1 MKTIFWKAIFCNAL
15 LLCAVLL
22 IVFGFTRSGAGVN
35 GKKPNETVSDDK
47 PKEVVNDKN
56 PNERKT
62 LEMVF
67 AIDTTGSMGGL
78 IEGAKQRI
86 WGIVN
91 EVMQSESRPNVR
103 IGLVAYRDRGDRY
116 VTEVFPMTDNLDAV
130 YTTLMDY
137 RAEGGGDTPE
147 NVRRALAD
155 AVHKTGW
162 SQQSDR
168 IAQVVFLVGD
178 APPHTDYQEEPDT
191 KATAVAA
198 RRKGMIVNAIQCGD
212 ISGTKEVW
220 QEIAQHGGGRY
231 FAIPQDSGVVAIATP
246 YDEKLSALGNQLGGT
261 YLAYGRAEVQAQSRA
276 RQSEAEGFIGSA
288 APKPALAERATNKA
302 INSMSYAGD
311 FLQSLENG
319 TLNLEDIKPE
329 ELPEEL
335 RKLPPAERKQEIKK
349 RQAQRRQ
356 IRAEIMQ
363 LSKDRAEFIKKERA
377 KSGVRNSFDS
387 VVAEALKAQLAA
399 KGFK

>member
-1 MKTIFWKAIFCNAL
+1 MKTFFESFVMKAFFWNGL

-22 IVFGFTRSGAGVN
+22 IVFGFTRSGA
-35 GKKPNETVSDDK
+35 D
-47 PKEVVNDKN
+47 VNDFNRPSVDLNGQN
-56 PNERKT
+56 PNEKKT

-67 AIDTTGSMGGL
+67 ALDTTGSMGGL

-91 EVMQSESRPNVR
+91 EVMQSGARPNVR
-103 IGLVAYRDRGDRY
+103 VGLVAYRDRGDRY
-116 VTEVFPMTDNLDAV
+116 VTEVFPVTENLDAV
-130 YTTLMDY
+130 YSALMDY

-155 AVHKTGW
+155 AVHKAGW

-178 APPHTDYQEEPDT
+178 APPHTDYQDEPDT
-191 KATAVAA
+191 KKTAVEA
-198 RRKGMIVNAIQCGD
+198 RRKGMIVNAIQCGN

-220 QEIAQHGGGRY
+220 QEIAQFGGGRY
-231 FAIPQDSGVVAIATP
+231 FAIPQDSGVVAIVTP
-246 YDEKLSALGNQLGGT
+246 YDAKLGALSNQLGGT
-261 YLAYGRAEVQAQSRA
+261 YLAYGRPAAQAVAKRAQAETESKIAT
-276 RQSEAEGFIGSA
+276 A
-288 APKPALAERATNKA
+288 APSPALAERAKNKA
-302 INSMSYAGD
+302 INTSMSYAGD

-319 TLNLEDIKPE
+319 TVKLEELKPE

-335 RKLPPAERKQEIKK
+335 RGLSPADRKQEIEK

-356 IRAEIMQ
+356 IREEIMQ
-363 LSKDRAEFIKKERA
+363 LSKDREEFVKKERA
-377 KSGVRNSFDS
+377 KSGARNSFDS
-387 VVAEALKAQLAA
+387 VVAEALKTQLAA

>member
-1 MKTIFWKAIFCNAL
+1 VFGNAL

-22 IVFGFTRSGAGVN
+22 IVFGFTRSG
-35 GKKPNETVSDDK
+35 TD
-47 PKEVVNDKN
+47 VNDERPDEFVN
-56 PNERKT
+56 DNNRDERKT

-67 AIDTTGSMGGL
+67 ALDTTGSMGGL

-91 EVMQSESRPNVR
+91 EVMQSESRPDVR

-155 AVHKTGW
+155 AVHKAGW
-162 SQQSDR
+162 SRQSDG

-178 APPHTDYQEEPDT
+178 APPHTDYQDEPDT
-191 KATAVAA
+191 KSTAVAA

-231 FAIPQDSGVVAIATP
+231 FAIPQDSGVVTVVTP
-246 YDEKLSALGNQLGGT
+246 YDEKLGALSNQLGGT
-261 YLAYGRAEVQAQSRA
+261 YLAYGRSEARALSNA
-276 RQSEAEGFIGSA
+276 RQAAAEAKIA
-288 APKPALAERATNKA
+288 ADAPIPAQAERAKNKA

-311 FLQSLENG
+311 LLQSLENG
-319 TLNLEDIKPE
+319 TLRLEDVKPE
-329 ELPEEL
+329 ELPEDL
-335 RKLPPAERKQEIKK
+335 RNLSPAERKQEIEK

-363 LSKDRAEFIKKERA
+363 LSKDREEFIKKERA

-387 VVAEALKAQLAA
+387 VVAEALKAQLSA

>member
-22 IVFGFTRSGAGVN
+22 IVFGFTRSGADVN
-35 GKKPNETVSDDK
+35 YKKPNETVGDDK

-130 YTTLMDY
+130 YTTLMGY

-178 APPHTDYQEEPDT
+178 APPHTDYQDEPDT

-198 RRKGMIVNAIQCGD
+198 RRKGMIVNAVQCGD

-231 FAIPQDSGVVAIATP
+231 FAIPQDSGVVAIVTP

-261 YLAYGRAEVQAQSRA
+261 YLAYGGAQAQALSRA
-276 RQSEAEGFIGSA
+276 TQSAAEGTISLGASQQA
-288 APKPALAERATNKA
+288 QAERATNKA
-302 INSMSYAGD
+302 INSMPYAGD
-311 FLQSLENG
+311 FMQSLENG
-319 TLNLEDIKPE
+319 TLKLEDIKLE

-335 RKLPPAERKQEIKK
+335 RKLPPAERKQEIEK

-377 KSGVRNSFDS
+377 KLGVRNSFDS

>member
-1 MKTIFWKAIFCNAL
+1 MRTVFWKILFFNGL
-15 LLCAVLL
+15 LLCVVLL
-22 IVFGFTRSGAGVN
+22 GVFGFTRLWADAN
-35 GKKPNETVSDDK
+35 DKTPNEGA
-47 PKEVVNDKN
+47 NDVR
-56 PNERKT
+56 PNEKKT

-67 AIDTTGSMGGL
+67 ALDTTGSMGGL

-91 EVMQSESRPNVR
+91 EVMQSGSRPNVR
-103 IGLVAYRDRGDRY
+103 VGLVAYRDRGDRY
-116 VTEVFPMTDNLDAV
+116 VTEVLPVTDNLDAV
-130 YTTLMDY
+130 YTALMDY

-155 AVHKTGW
+155 AVHKAGW
-162 SQQSDR
+162 SQQSER
-168 IAQVVFLVGD
+168 IAQLIFLVGD
-178 APPHTDYQEEPDT
+178 APPHNDYRDEPDT
-191 KATAVAA
+191 KATAGAA
-198 RRKGMIVNAIQCGD
+198 KRKGMIVNAIQCGN
-212 ISGTKEVW
+212 IEGTKEAW
-220 QEIAQHGGGRY
+220 QEIAQYGGGRY
-231 FAIPQDSGVVAIATP
+231 FAIPQDSGVVAIVTP
-246 YDEKLSALGNQLGGT
+246 YDEKLSALSNQLGGT
-261 YLAYGRAEVQAQSRA
+261 YLAYGRAEAQLSA
-276 RQSEAEGFIGSA
+276 RVTQRETEAKISEAAPIA
-288 APKPALAERATNKA
+288 ARAERAQNKA

-319 TLNLEDIKPE
+319 TLKLEDVRPE

-335 RKLPPAERKQEIKK
+335 RQLSPDERKQEIEK
-349 RQAQRRQ
+349 RQSQRRQ

>member
-1 MKTIFWKAIFCNAL
+1 MKTIFWKILFCNAL

-22 IVFGFTRSGAGVN
+22 IAFGVTRSGADVN
-35 GKKPNETVSDDK
+35 VKKPNEI
-47 PKEVVNDKN
+47 VNDKN

-67 AIDTTGSMGGL
+67 ALDTTGSMGGL

-130 YTTLMDY
+130 YTTLMNY
-137 RAEGGGDTPE
+137 RAEGGGDMPE

-155 AVHKTGW
+155 AVHRTGW

-178 APPHTDYQEEPDT
+178 APPHTDYRDEPDT
-191 KATAVAA
+191 KATAVEA

-231 FAIPQDSGVVAIATP
+231 FAIPQDSGVVAIVTP
-246 YDEKLSALGNQLGGT
+246 YDEKLSVLGNQLGGT
-261 YLAYGRAEVQAQSRA
+261 YITFGRTEAQALSRA
-276 RQSEAEGFIGSA
+276 RQSAAEDTISGGASKSA
-288 APKPALAERATNKA
+288 QAERATNKA
-302 INSMSYAGD
+302 INSMAYAGD

-319 TLNLEDIKPE
+319 TLKLEDIKLE

-335 RKLPPAERKQEIKK
+335 RSLSPAERKQEIEK

-356 IRAEIMQ
+356 IRSEIMQ
-363 LSKDRAEFIKKERA
+363 LSKDREEFIKKERA
-377 KSGVRNSFDS
+377 KSGLRNSFDS

>member
-1 MKTIFWKAIFCNAL
+1 MAAIVMPYHQKGGAGALDFLLLPLCQITSTFHLRLLVWGFHVALRGSERTKSAARGQGKLPGSAGAFACLFRSVGHRRKPRRQGRLRSQAVCPTGFESAQGGLPSPFKAWAVPSARRLCGVPSRRRHFPAEVSLMKTIFWKTLFCNTL
-15 LLCAVLL
+15 LLCAALL
-22 IVFGFTRSGAGVN
+22 IVFGVTRSRAGVN
-35 GKKPNETVSDDK
+35 DKK

-56 PNERKT
+56 PSERRT

-116 VTEVFPMTDNLDAV
+116 VTEVFPTTDNLDAV

-155 AVHKTGW
+155 AVNKAGW

-168 IAQVVFLVGD
+168 IAQVIFLVGD
-178 APPHTDYQEEPDT
+178 APPHTDYQDEPDT

-212 ISGTKEVW
+212 ISGT
-220 QEIAQHGGGRY
+220 
-231 FAIPQDSGVVAIATP
+231 
-246 YDEKLSALGNQLGGT
+246 
-261 YLAYGRAEVQAQSRA
+261 
-276 RQSEAEGFIGSA
+276 
-288 APKPALAERATNKA
+288 
-302 INSMSYAGD
+302 
-311 FLQSLENG
+311 
-319 TLNLEDIKPE
+319 
-329 ELPEEL
+329 
-335 RKLPPAERKQEIKK
+335 
-349 RQAQRRQ
+349 
-356 IRAEIMQ
+356 
-363 LSKDRAEFIKKERA
+363 
-377 KSGVRNSFDS
+377 
-387 VVAEALKAQLAA
+387 
-399 KGFK
+399 

>member
-1 MKTIFWKAIFCNAL
+1 MKTIFWKTLFCNAL

-22 IVFGFTRSGAGVN
+22 IAFGFTRSEADVN
-35 GKKPNETVSDDK
+35 DERPN
-47 PKEVVNDKN
+47 EVVNDN
-56 PNERKT
+56 NRNERKT

-67 AIDTTGSMGGL
+67 ALDTTGSMGGL

-103 IGLVAYRDRGDRY
+103 IGLVAYRDRGDQY
-116 VTEVFPMTDNLDAV
+116 VTEVFPVTDNLDAV

-155 AVHKTGW
+155 AVHKAGW
-162 SQQSDR
+162 SKQSDG

-178 APPHTDYQEEPDT
+178 APPHSDYQDEPDT
-191 KATAVAA
+191 KKTAVEA

-212 ISGTKEVW
+212 ISGTKEAW
-220 QEIAQHGGGRY
+220 QEIAQHGAGRY
-231 FAIPQDSGVVAIATP
+231 FAIPQNSGVVAVVTP
-246 YDEKLSALGNQLGGT
+246 YDEKLGALSNQLGGT
-261 YLAYGRAEVQAQSRA
+261 YVAFGAGGARAAASA
-276 RQSEAEGFIGSA
+276 RQAAAETKIA
-288 APKPALAERATNKA
+288 ADAPMAAQADRATNKA

-311 FLQSLENG
+311 FLQSIENG
-319 TLNLEDIKPE
+319 TLKLEDVRPE

-335 RKLPPAERKQEIKK
+335 RNLSPAERKQEIEK

-363 LSKDRAEFIKKERA
+363 LSKDRAEFIRKERA
-377 KSGVRNSFDS
+377 KSGVRNSFVS

-399 KGFK
+399 KGM

>member
-1 MKTIFWKAIFCNAL
+1 MKTVFWKILFCNAL

-22 IVFGFTRSGAGVN
+22 VVFGFNRSGAGVN
-35 GKKPNETVSDDK
+35 DEK
-47 PKEVVNDKN
+47 PKGIVNDKN

-116 VTEVFPMTDNLDAV
+116 ITEVFPVTDNLDAV

-155 AVHKTGW
+155 AVRKAGW

-178 APPHTDYQEEPDT
+178 APPHNDYKDEPDT
-191 KATAVAA
+191 KSTAVEAK
-198 RRKGMIVNAIQCGD
+198 RKGMIVNAIQCGN
-212 ISGTKEVW
+212 IEGTKEVW
-220 QEIAQHGGGRY
+220 QEIAQYGGGRY
-231 FAIPQDSGVVAIATP
+231 FAIPQDSGVVAIVTP
-246 YDEKLSALGNQLGGT
+246 YDEKLGALSNQLGGT
-261 YLAYGRAEVQAQSRA
+261 YLAFGGAETRAASRA
-276 RQSEAEGFIGSA
+276 RQAAAEDAVSKA
-288 APKPALAERATNKA
+288 APMNAQAERAKNKA
-302 INSMSYAGD
+302 INSMAYAGD
-311 FLQSLENG
+311 LLQGIENG
-319 TLNLEDIKPE
+319 TVRLEDVKTE
-329 ELPEEL
+329 DLPDEL
-335 RKLPPAERKQEIKK
+335 RGLSPAERKQEIEK

-356 IRAEIMQ
+356 VRAEIMQ
-363 LSKDRAEFIKKERA
+363 LSKEREEFIKKERA
-377 KSGVRNSFDS
+377 KSGARNSFDS
-387 VVAEALKAQLAA
+387 VVAEALKSQLAA

>member
-1 MKTIFWKAIFCNAL
+1 MKTIFWKTLFCNAL

-22 IVFGFTRSGAGVN
+22 IVFGFTRSEADVN
-35 GKKPNETVSDDK
+35 DEW
-47 PKEVVNDKN
+47 PKDVVNDN
-56 PNERKT
+56 NRNERKT

-67 AIDTTGSMGGL
+67 ALDTTGSMGGL

-91 EVMQSESRPNVR
+91 EVMQSESRPNAR

-116 VTEVFPMTDNLDAV
+116 VTEVFPVTDDLDAV

-155 AVHKTGW
+155 AVHKAGW
-162 SQQSDR
+162 SRQSDR

-178 APPHTDYQEEPDT
+178 APPHTDYQDEPDT
-191 KATAVAA
+191 KKTAVEA

-212 ISGTKEVW
+212 ISGTKEAW
-220 QEIAQHGGGRY
+220 QEIAQYGAGRY
-231 FAIPQDSGVVAIATP
+231 FAIPQDSGVVTIVTP
-246 YDEKLSALGNQLGGT
+246 YDEKLGALSNQLGGT
-261 YLAYGRAEVQAQSRA
+261 YVAFGAGGAMAAASA
-276 RQSEAEGFIGSA
+276 RQAAAEAKIA
-288 APKPALAERATNKA
+288 ANAPMAAQADRAMNKA
-302 INSMSYAGD
+302 INSESYAGD
-311 FLQSLENG
+311 FLQSIENG
-319 TLNLEDIKPE
+319 TLKLEDVRPE

-335 RKLPPAERKQEIKK
+335 RKLSPAERKQEIEK

-363 LSKDRAEFIKKERA
+363 LSKDRAEFIKKERE

>member
-1 MKTIFWKAIFCNAL
+1 MKTIFRKTLFCNAL
-15 LLCAVLL
+15 LLGAVLL
-22 IVFGFTRSGAGVN
+22 IVFGFTRSEADVN
-35 GKKPNETVSDDK
+35 DERPN
-47 PKEVVNDKN
+47 EVVNDN
-56 PNERKT
+56 NRNERKT

-67 AIDTTGSMGGL
+67 ALDTTGSMGGL

-103 IGLVAYRDRGDRY
+103 IGLVAYRDRGDQY

-155 AVHKTGW
+155 AVHKAGW

-178 APPHTDYQEEPDT
+178 ALPHTDYQDEPDT
-191 KATAVAA
+191 KKTAVEA

-231 FAIPQDSGVVAIATP
+231 FAIPQDSGVVTIVTP
-246 YDEKLSALGNQLGGT
+246 YDEKLGALSNQLGGT
-261 YLAYGRAEVQAQSRA
+261 YVAFGGGGARATASARQAATEAKNRGGRAD
-276 RQSEAEGFIGSA
+276 GG
-288 APKPALAERATNKA
+288 
-302 INSMSYAGD
+302 AG
-311 FLQSLENG
+311 
-319 TLNLEDIKPE
+319 
-329 ELPEEL
+329 
-335 RKLPPAERKQEIKK
+335 
-349 RQAQRRQ
+349 
-356 IRAEIMQ
+356 
-363 LSKDRAEFIKKERA
+363 
-377 KSGVRNSFDS
+377 
-387 VVAEALKAQLAA
+387 
-399 KGFK
+399 

>member
-1 MKTIFWKAIFCNAL
+1 MKTFSGNLVMKAFFWNGL

-22 IVFGFTRSGAGVN
+22 IVFGFTRSGADVN
-35 GKKPNETVSDDK
+35 DFNRPSADM
-47 PKEVVNDKN
+47 NDKN

-67 AIDTTGSMGGL
+67 ALDTTGSMGGL

-91 EVMQSESRPNVR
+91 EVMQSGARPNVR
-103 IGLVAYRDRGDRY
+103 VGLVAYRDRGDRY
-116 VTEVFPMTDNLDAV
+116 VTEVFPVTENLDAV
-130 YTTLMDY
+130 YTALMDY

-155 AVHKTGW
+155 AVHKAGW

-178 APPHTDYQEEPDT
+178 APPHTDYQDEPDT
-191 KATAVAA
+191 KKTAVEAS
-198 RRKGMIVNAIQCGD
+198 RKGMIVNAIQCGT

-220 QEIAQHGGGRY
+220 QEIAQFGGGRY
-231 FAIPQDSGVVAIATP
+231 FAIPQDSGVVAIVTP
-246 YDEKLSALGNQLGGT
+246 YDAKLGALSHQLGGT
-261 YLAYGRAEVQAQSRA
+261 YLAYGRAEVQAAAKAKQASDEIKILKNA
-276 RQSEAEGFIGSA
+276 PVEAQ
-288 APKPALAERATNKA
+288 AERAKNKGFN
-302 INSMSYAGD
+302 ITMSYSGD

-319 TLNLEDIKPE
+319 TVKLEEVKPE

-335 RKLPPAERKQEIKK
+335 RRLSPAERKQEIEK
-349 RQAQRRQ
+349 RQSERRQ
-356 IRAEIMQ
+356 IRAEITQ
-363 LSKDRAEFIKKERA
+363 LSKDRDEFIKKDRA
-377 KSGVRNSFDS
+377 KSGRNSFDS
-387 VVAEALKAQLAA
+387 VVAEALKTQLKA

>member
-22 IVFGFTRSGAGVN
+22 IVFGFTRSGADVN
-35 GKKPNETVSDDK
+35 DKKPNETVSDDK

-130 YTTLMDY
+130 YTALMDY

-155 AVHKTGW
+155 AVHKAGW

-178 APPHTDYQEEPDT
+178 APPHTDYQDEPDT

-198 RRKGMIVNAIQCGD
+198 RRKGMLVNAIQCGN

-220 QEIAQHGGGRY
+220 QEIAQYGGGRY
-231 FAIPQDSGVVAIATP
+231 FAIPQDSGVVAIVTP

-261 YLAYGRAEVQAQSRA
+261 YLAYGRAEAQVAARA
-276 RQSEAEGFIGSA
+276 RQSAAEDTFASA

-302 INSMSYAGD
+302 INSMPYAGD

-319 TLNLEDIKPE
+319 TLKLEDIKPE

-335 RKLPPAERKQEIKK
+335 RNLSPAERKQEIEK

-356 IRAEIMQ
+356 IRAEIMR
-363 LSKDRAEFIKKERA
+363 LSKDREEFIKKERA

>member
-1 MKTIFWKAIFCNAL
+1 MRTIFWKTLFCNAL

-22 IVFGFTRSGAGVN
+22 IVFGFTRSGADVN
-35 GKKPNETVSDDK
+35 DEKPREI
-47 PKEVVNDKN
+47 VNDKN
-56 PNERKT
+56 LNERKT

-67 AIDTTGSMGGL
+67 ALDTTGSMGGL

-91 EVMQSESRPNVR
+91 EVMQSDERPNVR
-103 IGLVAYRDRGDRY
+103 VGLVAYRDRGDRY
-116 VTEVFPMTDNLDAV
+116 VTEVFPVTDNLDAV
-130 YTTLMDY
+130 YTSLMDY

-155 AVHKTGW
+155 AVHKAGW
-162 SQQSDR
+162 SQQSDS

-178 APPHTDYQEEPDT
+178 APPHTDYQDEPDT
-191 KATAVAA
+191 KKTAVEA
-198 RRKGMIVNAIQCGD
+198 RRKGMIVNAIQCGS

-220 QEIAQHGGGRY
+220 QEIAQYGGGRY
-231 FAIPQDSGVVAIATP
+231 FAIPQDSGVVAIVTP
-246 YDEKLSALGNQLGGT
+246 YDEKLGALSNQLGGT
-261 YLAYGRAEVQAQSRA
+261 YLAYGRAETRAAARA
-276 RQSEAEGFIGSA
+276 RQAETEAKVLKSA
-288 APKPALAERATNKA
+288 PMAAQADRAMNKS

-311 FLQSLENG
+311 LLQNLENG
-319 TLNLEDIKPE
+319 TLKLEDVRPE
-329 ELPEEL
+329 DLPEEL
-335 RKLPPAERKQEIKK
+335 RELSPAERKQEIEK

-377 KSGVRNSFDS
+377 KSGARNSFDS

>member
-1 MKTIFWKAIFCNAL
+1 L
-15 LLCAVLL
+15 LLFAVLL
-22 IVFGFTRSGAGVN
+22 VVFGFNRSGAGVN
-35 GKKPNETVSDDK
+35 NEK

-56 PNERKT
+56 PNGRKT

-116 VTEVFPMTDNLDAV
+116 ITEVFPVTDNLDAV
-130 YTTLMDY
+130 YTRLMDY

-155 AVHKTGW
+155 AVRKAGW
-162 SQQSDR
+162 SQQSDQ

-178 APPHTDYQEEPDT
+178 APPHTDYQDEPDT
-191 KATAVAA
+191 KSTAVEA
-198 RRKGMIVNAIQCGD
+198 RRKGMIVNAIQCGN
-212 ISGTKEVW
+212 IAGTKEVW
-220 QEIAQHGGGRY
+220 QEIAQYGGGRY
-231 FAIPQDSGVVAIATP
+231 FAIPQDSGVVAIVTP
-246 YDEKLSALGNQLGGT
+246 YDEKLGALSNQLGGT
-261 YLAYGRAEVQAQSRA
+261 YLAYGGAEARATSRA
-276 RQSEAEGFIGSA
+276 RQADAEGTIGKA
-288 APKPALAERATNKA
+288 APLAAQAERAKNKA
-302 INSMSYAGD
+302 INSMAYAGD
-311 FLQSLENG
+311 LLQGIDNG
-319 TLNLEDIKPE
+319 TVKLDEVKPE

-335 RKLPPAERKQEIKK
+335 RGLSPADRKQEIEK

-363 LSKDRAEFIKKERA
+363 LSKDREEFIKKERA
-377 KSGVRNSFDS
+377 KSGQRNSFDS
-387 VVAEALKAQLAA
+387 VVAEALNAQLAA

>member
-1 MKTIFWKAIFCNAL
+1 MKTVFWKILFCNAL

-22 IVFGFTRSGAGVN
+22 VVFGFNRSGAGVN
-35 GKKPNETVSDDK
+35 DEK
-47 PKEVVNDKN
+47 PKGIVNDKN

-116 VTEVFPMTDNLDAV
+116 ITEVFPVTDNLDAV

-155 AVHKTGW
+155 AVRKAGW

-178 APPHTDYQEEPDT
+178 APPHNDYKDEPDT
-191 KATAVAA
+191 KSTAVEAK
-198 RRKGMIVNAIQCGD
+198 RKGMIVNAIQCGN
-212 ISGTKEVW
+212 IEGTKEVW
-220 QEIAQHGGGRY
+220 QEIAQYGGGRY
-231 FAIPQDSGVVAIATP
+231 FAIPQDSGVVAIVTP
-246 YDEKLSALGNQLGGT
+246 YDEKLGALSNQLGGT
-261 YLAYGRAEVQAQSRA
+261 YLAFGGAETRAASRA
-276 RQSEAEGFIGSA
+276 RQAAAEDAVSKA
-288 APKPALAERATNKA
+288 APMNAQAERAKNKA
-302 INSMSYAGD
+302 INSMAYAGD
-311 FLQSLENG
+311 LLQGIENG
-319 TLNLEDIKPE
+319 TVRLEDVKTE
-329 ELPEEL
+329 ELPDEL
-335 RKLPPAERKQEIKK
+335 RGLSPAERKQEIEK

-356 IRAEIMQ
+356 VRAEIMQ
-363 LSKDRAEFIKKERA
+363 LSKEREEFIKKERA
-377 KSGVRNSFDS
+377 KSGQRNSFDS
-387 VVAEALKAQLAA
+387 VVAEALKTQLAA

>member
-1 MKTIFWKAIFCNAL
+1 MKTIFWKTLFCNAL

-22 IVFGFTRSGAGVN
+22 IVFGFTRSEADVN
-35 GKKPNETVSDDK
+35 DER
-47 PKEVVNDKN
+47 PKDVVNDN
-56 PNERKT
+56 NRNERKT

-67 AIDTTGSMGGL
+67 ALDTTGSMGGL

-155 AVHKTGW
+155 AVHKAGW

-178 APPHTDYQEEPDT
+178 APPHTDYQDEPDT
-191 KATAVAA
+191 KKTAVEA

-231 FAIPQDSGVVAIATP
+231 FAIPQDSGVVTIVTP
-246 YDEKLSALGNQLGGT
+246 YDEKLGALSSQLGGT
-261 YLAYGRAEVQAQSRA
+261 YVAFGRSEARGMAMA
-276 RQSEAEGFIGSA
+276 RQAAAEEKIALSA
-288 APKPALAERATNKA
+288 PDSAKADRATNKA
-302 INSMSYAGD
+302 INSKSYEGD
-311 FLQSLENG
+311 LLQSLENG
-319 TLNLEDIKPE
+319 TLRLEDVKPE
-329 ELPEEL
+329 DLPDEL
-335 RKLPPAERKQEIKK
+335 RKLSTAERKQEIEK
-349 RQAQRRQ
+349 RQAHRRQ

-363 LSKDRAEFIKKERA
+363 LSKDRAEFIKKERE

>member
-1 MKTIFWKAIFCNAL
+1 MKTIFWKTLFCNAL

-22 IVFGFTRSGAGVN
+22 IVFGFTRSEADVN
-35 GKKPNETVSDDK
+35 DER
-47 PKEVVNDKN
+47 PKDVVNDN
-56 PNERKT
+56 NRNERKT

-67 AIDTTGSMGGL
+67 ALDTTGSMGGL

-155 AVHKTGW
+155 AVHKAGW
-162 SQQSDR
+162 SKQSDR

-178 APPHTDYQEEPDT
+178 APPHTDYQDEPDT
-191 KATAVAA
+191 KKTAVEAK
-198 RRKGMIVNAIQCGD
+198 RKGMIVNAIQCGD

-231 FAIPQDSGVVAIATP
+231 FAIPQDSGVVAVVTP
-246 YDEKLSALGNQLGGT
+246 YDEKLGVLSNQLGGT
-261 YLAYGRAEVQAQSRA
+261 YVAFGAEGARAAASA
-276 RQSEAEGFIGSA
+276 RQAAAETKIA
-288 APKPALAERATNKA
+288 ANAPMAAQADRATNKA

-311 FLQSLENG
+311 FLQSIENG
-319 TLNLEDIKPE
+319 TLKLEDVRLE

-335 RKLPPAERKQEIKK
+335 RNLSPAERKQEIEK

>member
-1 MKTIFWKAIFCNAL
+1 MKSIFWKTIFGNAA

-22 IVFGFTRSGAGVN
+22 AVFGFTRSGADVID
-35 GKKPNETVSDDK
+35 EK
-47 PKEVVNDKN
+47 PKEFVDDKGS
-56 PNERKT
+56 NERKT

-67 AIDTTGSMGGL
+67 ALDTTGSMGGL

-103 IGLVAYRDRGDRY
+103 IGLVAYRDIGDRY
-116 VTEVFPMTDNLDAV
+116 VTEIFPLTDNLDAV

-147 NVRRALAD
+147 NVRRALAQ
-155 AVHKTGW
+155 AVHKAGW
-162 SQQSDR
+162 AQQPDQASK

-178 APPHTDYQEEPDT
+178 APPHNDYQDEPDT
-191 KATAVAA
+191 KTTAVEAK
-198 RRKGMIVNAIQCGD
+198 RKGMIVNAIQCGN
-212 ISGTKEVW
+212 ISGTREVW
-220 QEIAQHGGGRY
+220 QEIAQYGGGRY
-231 FAIPQDSGVVAIATP
+231 FAIPQDSGVVTIVTP
-246 YDEKLSALGNQLGGT
+246 YDEKLGALSSQLGGT
-261 YLAYGRAEVQAQSRA
+261 YLAYGAEDVQSLA
-276 RQSEAEGFIGSA
+276 RTRQTAAESKIAAA
-288 APKPALAERATNKA
+288 APVSAQADRAMNKA
-302 INSMSYAGD
+302 INSRAYDGD
-311 FLQSLENG
+311 LLQGLENG
-319 TLNLEDIKPE
+319 TMKLEDVKPE

-335 RKLPPAERKQEIKK
+335 RRLSPEERKQEIEK

-377 KSGVRNSFDS
+377 KSGAKNSFDS
-387 VVAEALKAQLAA
+387 VVAEALKEQLAA

>member
-1 MKTIFWKAIFCNAL
+1 MKTIFWKTLFCNAL

-22 IVFGFTRSGAGVN
+22 IVFGFTRSEADVN
-35 GKKPNETVSDDK
+35 DERPN
-47 PKEVVNDKN
+47 EVVNDN
-56 PNERKT
+56 NRNERKT

-67 AIDTTGSMGGL
+67 ALDTTGSMGGL

-103 IGLVAYRDRGDRY
+103 IGLVAYRDRGDQY
-116 VTEVFPMTDNLDAV
+116 VTEVFPMSDNLDAV
-130 YTTLMDY
+130 YTALMDY
-137 RAEGGGDTPE
+137 RADGGGDTPE
-147 NVRRALAD
+147 NVRRALSD
-155 AVHKTGW
+155 AVHKAGW
-162 SQQSDR
+162 SRQSDR

-178 APPHTDYQEEPDT
+178 APPHTDYQDEPDT

-231 FAIPQDSGVVAIATP
+231 FAIPQDSGVVAVVTP
-246 YDEKLSALGNQLGGT
+246 YDEKLGALSNQLGGT
-261 YLAYGRAEVQAQSRA
+261 YLAFGRSEARGAAMA
-276 RQSEAEGFIGSA
+276 RQAAAEEKIALSA
-288 APKPALAERATNKA
+288 PHSAQADRATNTA
-302 INSMSYAGD
+302 INSMSYEGD
-311 FLQSLENG
+311 LLQSLENG
-319 TLNLEDIKPE
+319 TLRLEDVKLE
-329 ELPEEL
+329 ELPEDL
-335 RKLPPAERKQEIKK
+335 RKLSPTERKQEIEK

>member
-1 MKTIFWKAIFCNAL
+1 MKTIFWKTLFCNAL

-22 IVFGFTRSGAGVN
+22 IVFGVTRSGADVN
-35 GKKPNETVSDDK
+35 DKKPNEI
-47 PKEVVNDKN
+47 VNDKN

-103 IGLVAYRDRGDRY
+103 IGLVAYRDLGDRY

-137 RAEGGGDTPE
+137 RAEGGGDMPE

-155 AVHKTGW
+155 AVHKAGW

-178 APPHTDYQEEPDT
+178 APPHTDYQDEPDA

-261 YLAYGRAEVQAQSRA
+261 YLAYGGAQAQDLSRA
-276 RQSEAEGFIGSA
+276 TQSAAEGLIASS
-288 APKPALAERATNKA
+288 APKPAQADRAMNKA

-319 TLNLEDIKPE
+319 TVNLKDIKPE

-335 RKLPPAERKQEIKK
+335 RKLPPAERKQEIEK

-387 VVAEALKAQLAA
+387 VVAEALKAQLTA

>member
-1 MKTIFWKAIFCNAL
+1 MKTIFWKTLFCNAL

-22 IVFGFTRSGAGVN
+22 IVFGIIRSGTDVN
-35 GKKPNETVSDDK
+35 DKKPNEI
-47 PKEVVNDKN
+47 VNDKN

-67 AIDTTGSMGGL
+67 ALDTTGSMGGL

-103 IGLVAYRDRGDRY
+103 IGLVAYRDRGDQY
-116 VTEVFPMTDNLDAV
+116 VTEIFPMTDNLDAV
-130 YTTLMDY
+130 YTRLMDY
-137 RAEGGGDTPE
+137 RADGGGDMPE

-155 AVHKTGW
+155 AVHKAGW

-178 APPHTDYQEEPDT
+178 APPHTDYRDEPDT

-198 RRKGMIVNAIQCGD
+198 KRKGMIVNAVQCGD
-212 ISGTKEVW
+212 IAGTKEAW
-220 QEIAQHGGGRY
+220 QEIAQNGGGRY
-231 FAIPQDSGVVAIATP
+231 FAIPQDSGVVAIVTP

-261 YLAYGRAEVQAQSRA
+261 YLTYGEAAAQTAAKSTQDAAEA
-276 RQSEAEGFIGSA
+276 RFFSS
-288 APKPALAERATNKA
+288 APKPALADRATNKA
-302 INSMSYAGD
+302 LNSMSYAGD
-311 FLQSLENG
+311 LLQGLENG
-319 TLNLEDIKPE
+319 TVKLEDVKPE

-335 RKLPPAERKQEIKK
+335 RNLSPADRKQEIEK

-356 IRAEIMQ
+356 IRAEILQ
-363 LSKDRAEFIKKERA
+363 LSKDREAFIKKERE
-377 KSGVRNSFDS
+377 KSGRRNSFDS
-387 VVAEALKAQLAA
+387 VVAEALKAQLAD

>member
-1 MKTIFWKAIFCNAL
+1 MKTIFWKTLFCNAL

-22 IVFGFTRSGAGVN
+22 IVFGFTSSGADVN
-35 GKKPNETVSDDK
+35 DEKPNEIVD
-47 PKEVVNDKN
+47 DKN

-67 AIDTTGSMGGL
+67 ALDTTGSMGGL

-137 RAEGGGDTPE
+137 RAEGGGDMPE

-155 AVHKTGW
+155 AVHKAGW
-162 SQQSDR
+162 SQQSNR
-168 IAQVVFLVGD
+168 IAQAVFLVGD
-178 APPHTDYQEEPDT
+178 APPHTDYQDEPDT
-191 KATAVAA
+191 KSTAVEAK
-198 RRKGMIVNAIQCGD
+198 RKGMIVNAIQCGN

-220 QEIAQHGGGRY
+220 QDIAQYGGGRY
-231 FAIPQDSGVVAIATP
+231 FAIPQDSGVVAVVTP
-246 YDEKLSALGNQLGGT
+246 YDEKLGALSNQLGGT
-261 YLAYGRAEVQAQSRA
+261 YIAFGRLEAQAAAKAGQWAAENKIALGAPV
-276 RQSEAEGFIGSA
+276 A
-288 APKPALAERATNKA
+288 AKAERAKNKA

-311 FLQSLENG
+311 FLQGIENG
-319 TLNLEDIKPE
+319 TVKLEDLRPE

-335 RKLPPAERKQEIKK
+335 RGLSPAERKQEIEK
-349 RQAQRRQ
+349 RQVQRRQ

-363 LSKDRAEFIKKERA
+363 LSKDRDEFIKKERA
-377 KSGVRNSFDS
+377 KSGGRNSFDS

>member
-1 MKTIFWKAIFCNAL
+1 MKTTFWKTLFLNAL

-22 IVFGFTRSGAGVN
+22 AVFGFTRSGADVN
-35 GKKPNETVSDDK
+35 DKK

-67 AIDTTGSMGGL
+67 ALDTTGSMGGL

-116 VTEVFPMTDNLDAV
+116 VTEVFPVTDNLDAV
-130 YTTLMDY
+130 YSTLMDY

-147 NVRRALAD
+147 NVRRALGD
-155 AVHKTGW
+155 AVHKAGW

-191 KATAVAA
+191 KKTAVEA
-198 RRKGMIVNAIQCGD
+198 RRKGMIVNSIQCGN

-220 QEIAQHGGGRY
+220 QEIAQYGGGRY
-231 FAIPQDSGVVAIATP
+231 FAIPQDSGVVAIVTP
-246 YDEKLSALGNQLGGT
+246 YDEKLGALSNQLGGT
-261 YLAYGRAEVQAQSRA
+261 YLAYGEQGQQFAARA
-276 RQSEAEGFIGSA
+276 RQAETEEKIARA
-288 APKPALAERATNKA
+288 APMAAQADRAMNKS

-311 FLQSLENG
+311 LLQSIENG
-319 TLNLEDIKPE
+319 TVKLEDMKPE

-335 RKLPPAERKQEIKK
+335 RRLAPAERKQEIEK
-349 RQAQRRQ
+349 RQAHRRQ
-356 IRAEIMQ
+356 IRAEITQ

-377 KSGVRNSFDS
+377 KSGGRNSFDS